1 MKFYNTNRKYNNR
14 MSLLS
19 KHLSPSKSNHHQHHF
34 SKRNLSCQRRRK
46 SIDQKKSGH
55 YRLKSPSTKN
65 DYPSNKQHEE
75 LPEEEAHLRQLRREA
90 YDDLHTQLQHYND
103 EFIANMRSI
112 ENDPSLSSTDSLCSA
127 NSEDSTMQNLI
138 ELFEAGSVKD
148 YSQLIEWELYKNP
161 PTYFECQG
169 EYGDLW

>member
-1 MKFYNTNRKYNNR
+1 MKFYDTNRKYNR

-19 KHLSPSKSNHHQHHF
+19 KHLSPSKSKTHHF
-34 SKRNLSCQRRRK
+34 SKRNLSCQRK
-46 SIDQKKSGH
+46 SIDQKKSGY
-55 YRLKSPSTKN
+55 YRCINKPSIK
-65 DYPSNKQHEE
+65 DHEE
-75 LPEEEAHLRQLRREA
+75 KEEAHLTQLRREA
-90 YDDLHTQLQHYND
+90 YEDLHSQLQLYND
-103 EFIANMRSI
+103 EFIASMRSI
-112 ENDPSLSSTDSLCSA
+112 ENNPSLSSTESLCSA